1 MPAALLFL
9 SKKQLINILMKGEYK
24 METFYCLISDKDATD
39 NPTILGW
46 TYCNKHRELWV
57 RGNQE
62 TDRYNTIGL
71 SKGTDFVVHEGKVYG
86 LRKVF
91 QNLDEKITV
100 ILCVESVMACDN

>member
-9 SKKQLINILMKGEYK
+9 SKKQLINILMKGAYK

-57 RGNQE
+57 RGN
-62 TDRYNTIGL
+62 
-71 SKGTDFVVHEGKVYG
+71 
-86 LRKVF
+86 
-91 QNLDEKITV
+91 
-100 ILCVESVMACDN
+100 